1 MWRRIEAGFRAKYK
15 KKHPFKLHVYIYITD
30 YIIDRKLNQLY
41 FYFNNLLISLL
52 IFTPFLQRIIVQT
65 IEINVIEIGASC
77 KIKMLFCLVDYELNY
92 NLSNIV

>member
-1 MWRRIEAGFRAKYK
+1 M
-15 KKHPFKLHVYIYITD
+15 PF
-30 YIIDRKLNQLY
+30 
-41 FYFNNLLISLL
+41 F
-52 IFTPFLQRIIVQT
+52 QRIRVQT